1 MFIIRFP
8 NVHPLSNLFGFSFS
22 KFVHRQTSFW
32 IQFLKVHLTFSRY
45 QLSSIVSYFQISF
58 YFFKKIK
65 RFMKDTI
72 WKKLTFFHK
81 DSIIKRVNHKES
93 TFKKPLYLKLTDFGK
108 LSLDLSLVHL
118 HSPFPHLLLVTS
130 RIKVPQ
136 VAQYQANK
144 HGVCHTVAL
153 SFTLKSILR
162 KK

>member
-1 MFIIRFP
+1 
-8 NVHPLSNLFGFSFS
+8 
-22 KFVHRQTSFW
+22 
-32 IQFLKVHLTFSRY
+32 
-45 QLSSIVSYFQISF
+45 
-58 YFFKKIK
+58 
-65 RFMKDTI
+65 MKDTI